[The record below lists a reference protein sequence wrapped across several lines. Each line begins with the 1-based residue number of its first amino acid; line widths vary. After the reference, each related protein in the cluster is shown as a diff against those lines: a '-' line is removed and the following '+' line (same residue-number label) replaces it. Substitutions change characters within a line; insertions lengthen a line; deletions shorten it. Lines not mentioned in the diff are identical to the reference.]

1 MPMNEQAT
9 KTDGT
14 LADKQAM
21 QLLQQAIDACNDNP
35 TAQVAREMMPLAD
48 KACQMAVGAYARARC
63 MENRRLMQEIIDNE
77 PPAEV
82 AAEARQVEQ
91 ALNDFVRQPDE
102 IRFARQLVE
111 QTRPLLD
118 TIAQR
123 IGREHPYYLRLSTRV
138 VDDAINN
145 MSAEINLR
153 MQDIDNQQGRLRA
166 KLTVTQAMAL
176 FRAMDDMDMIPQ
188 FKSGRYSENRI
199 TLSTAYNKIMHNTD
213 SGGRGSW
220 HWAMQLLGWIVIIG
234 IILIVKWAC
243 SR

>member
-14 LADKQAM
+14 QADKQAM

-82 AAEARQVEQ
+82 AAEARQ
-91 ALNDFVRQPDE
+91 

>member
-1 MPMNEQAT
+1 MNKQPTNPEEAR
-9 KTDGT
+9 
-14 LADKQAM
+14 ADKEAM
-21 QLLQQAIDACNDNP
+21 RLLQQAIDACNDNP
-35 TAQVAREMMPLAD
+35 TAQVAKQMMPLAD
-48 KACQMAVGAYARARC
+48 KACEMAVGKYARARC
-63 MENRRLMQEIIDNE
+63 QENRRLMQEIIDNE

-82 AAEARQVEQ
+82 TAEAQLVEQ
-91 ALNDFVRQPDE
+91 ALNDYVRQPDE
-102 IRFARQLVE
+102 IRYARELVE
-111 QTRPLLD
+111 KTRPQLNV
-118 TIAQR
+118 IAQK
-123 IGREHPYYLRLSTRV
+123 IGKEHPFYLRLSTRV

-153 MQDIDNQQGRLRA
+153 MQDVDNQKGLLRA
-166 KLTVTQAMAL
+166 KLTVTEAMAL

-199 TLSTAYNKIMHNTD
+199 TLSTAYNKIMNNTD

-220 HWAMQLLGWIVIIG
+220 HWSMQLLGWAVIIG